1 MNPFHVFPP
10 QPEVKNNNPFRKSG
24 KKPVE
29 AEAGSAIPLQE
40 MKDPG
45 NTESLLLQIIEDTHT
60 IPPSPANVQ
69 RTESP
74 PSVMG
79 ACYDSR
85 SPPSMHSQTRQTEGS
100 NHQFLPSLDS
110 HSSRSSSQTAATTV
124 SPLSS
129 HSSVSSVPMRSI
141 FPQFKPKL
149 LVKDGV
155 KDAQISNPRPRSSR
169 KSPPRLTLATG
180 IEFHDLLRPR
190 SMPDSVFNF
199 PYSVEPET
207 VKYSSIEELKTL
219 WELANGQRAGDFTGM
234 LNLRMI
240 K

>member
-1 MNPFHVFPP
+1 MNPFHVFP

-29 AEAGSAIPLQE
+29 AEGPAIPLQE

-45 NTESLLLQIIEDTHT
+45 NTESLLLQIIEDTHA

-74 PSVMG
+74 HSVMG

-85 SPPSMHSQTRQTEGS
+85 SPPSMHSQARQAEGS
-100 NHQFLPSLDS
+100 NYQFLPSLDS
-110 HSSRSSSQTAATTV
+110 HSSRSSTQTAATTV

-129 HSSVSSVPMRSI
+129 HSSVLSAPMRSI

-149 LVKDGV
+149 PAKDQA

-169 KSPPRLTLATG
+169 RKSLPKLSLATG
-180 IEFHDLLRPR
+180 TEFHDLLRPR
-190 SMPDSVFNF
+190 SVPDSVFNF
-199 PYSVEPET
+199 PHSVEPET